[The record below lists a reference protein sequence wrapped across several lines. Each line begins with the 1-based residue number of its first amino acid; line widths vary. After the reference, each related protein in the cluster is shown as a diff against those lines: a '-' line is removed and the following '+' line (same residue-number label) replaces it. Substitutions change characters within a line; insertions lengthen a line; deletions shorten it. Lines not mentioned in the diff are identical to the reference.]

1 MAAGQIKPR
10 APGILLVDPISTAAT
25 SGDKAI
31 IAGVSGKVIR
41 VYKIFL
47 KVNGAMAIT
56 IKDKAGGT
64 ALTGAI
70 PLATTDNFAL
80 ADYDLPLW
88 ESALGGDFCINQ
100 STTQSCFGYVAYS
113 QDSL

>member
-1 MAAGQIKPR
+1 MAAGAIKPR
-10 APGILLVDPISTAAT
+10 AAGYLLVDPISTAAT
-25 SGDKAI
+25 IGDKTI
-31 IAGVSGKVIR
+31 VAGITGKVIR

-56 IKDKAGGT
+56 IKDSTGGT

-80 ADYDLPLW
+80 ADYDIPLW
-88 ESALGGDFCINQ
+88 ESIPGGAFVINQ
-100 STTQSCFGYVAYS
+100 STTQSCFGYLAYS
-113 QDSL
+113 VEAP